1 MQNIN
6 NRIQISGK
14 AYIRANK
21 AELQYHSPLCSM
33 QCPGSCHSD
42 TWSTCTTLSLCTG
55 LPWKPNSKSAGSRS
69 LLALCETVAGI
80 NTAVRH
86 CLIGFFCTSVLND
99 SFQPAFTS
107 SPHLLEK
114 GTRRKRG
121 KQWGSAHG
129 SWYSNTDTRL
139 GLQNYAFVFYLQSA
153 YKTAKAWN

>member
-1 MQNIN
+1 MLKFLWKAFYTHIWELECLWLQAEYNSVPHWQIKCIIWKVQIFLPSYLLEMQNIN

-14 AYIRANK
+14 TDIRANE

-86 CLIGFFCTSVLND
+86 CLIGFFVQVCWMTVFSLL
-99 SFQPAFTS
+99 
-107 SPHLLEK
+107 SPPLPI
-114 GTRRKRG
+114 
-121 KQWGSAHG
+121 S
-129 SWYSNTDTRL
+129 
-139 GLQNYAFVFYLQSA
+139 
-153 YKTAKAWN
+153 